1 MMEFTFDGIVR
12 LGFGFYNP
20 NHAAALLCAL
30 FPFMWGWK
38 KYALL
43 GWGGTILLAI
53 PLCLTYSRTGVA
65 VLFFELAAYLI
76 LKRVK
81 NWRFIAAISVGIL
94 LVLAFGGIFRRF
106 TVDAAIINR
115 LSIWLAGLQLYAA
128 NPFGVGLGNSGCV
141 VSNFLLQDIQ
151 CRTLVN
157 SHLTLLAEFGIF
169 AGLIWGSMIFYALLR
184 GIKKVRT
191 WCAFAGLCLSASST
205 SIFDWD
211 LLADFQAYGNL
222 SRLNFF
228 LSWLLLCLFLVL
240 LAVLIRGRV
249 DRKQLGIAVFLSCVC
264 VIIPFALCNKQV
276 PKIKDDIAITS
287 PDAQLSLYDDTW
299 GIKAILAYC
308 NEEYR
313 IPLQPGF
320 KKLSASK
327 LILFGYASDYA
338 DDYPES
344 EIIYVHP
351 PEFFSPSPNTIKI
364 FLPFHDPR
372 EFPGNVEYR

>member
-1 MMEFTFDGIVR
+1 MQEYYQLYTGNNWGNNRCHSTEMCIDKGVVVKLFLLPYGGVHLIR
-12 LGFGFYNP
+12 LLSIAIFMFP
-20 NHAAALLCAL
+20 L
-30 FPFMWGWK
+30 F
-38 KYALL
+38 
-43 GWGGTILLAI
+43 
-53 PLCLTYSRTGVA
+53 
-65 VLFFELAAYLI
+65 LAAETIVVKTKAPHNPQVVFHYRVLI
-76 LKRVK
+76 
-81 NWRFIAAISVGIL
+81 
-94 LVLAFGGIFRRF
+94 
-106 TVDAAIINR
+106 
-115 LSIWLAGLQLYAA
+115 
-128 NPFGVGLGNSGCV
+128 
-141 VSNFLLQDIQ
+141 
-151 CRTLVN
+151 
-157 SHLTLLAEFGIF
+157 
-169 AGLIWGSMIFYALLR
+169 YALLR

-191 WCAFAGLCLSASST
+191 WCAFAGLCLSASSA

-240 LAVLIRGRV
+240 LAVLIRGRIN
-249 DRKQLGIAVFLSCVC
+249 RKQLGIAVFLSCVC
-264 VIIPFALCNKQV
+264 VIIPFALCKKQV

-287 PDAQLSLYDDTW
+287 PDAQLILYDDSW

-338 DDYPES
+338 DAYPES